1 MDKLNVDD
9 PSQKAKANPLGGD
22 DDDDDGPA
30 VQDHYEGVDTKNKGA
45 YVNDL

>member
-9 PSQKAKANPLGGD
+9 PAQKAKAKALGGD

-30 VQDHYEGVDTKNKGA
+30 M
-45 YVNDL
+45 